1 MSFAAIKRIIINAPI
16 ALLLLGAI
24 NVAHAYPNLCPTPSN
39 LTSCT
44 SCHSGTPSASTYNG
58 ACDGSSSTT
67 TTSSGTTASSGSTTS
82 SGTTA
87 SSGSTT
93 GSDTTASSGSTTS
106 SDTTASSGSTTS
118 SDTTASSGSSSTL
131 ETSASRESTYSG
143 SHRDITRTTDDKRWS
158 TRRDTPRNDAY
169 KSEARGSRTHRSTGM
184 DD

>member
-93 GSDTTASSGSTTS
+93 S